1 MRYKVVHKARLCLQI
16 ESNHHSRATL
26 AATLSIAPALSSEPI
41 RLNTNH
47 EMASITTP
55 MSSLPTQNI
64 MILGA
69 SGNIGREIVHAC
81 QAHNTTNPSSP
92 FRITVLTRTSSY
104 TRTLAQFPSSP
115 NLQVLPIDSYT
126 DTDTLTTILRAHNIQ
141 ALISTIATFNTKD
154 QQRIIDASVAS
165 GTVRRFFPSEYGVDT
180 SNRELLVKHLPTAF
194 LKQENVEYLGQVS
207 SGTNGR
213 FTWSAIIVGAFVDWA
228 LALPNVMGFDIQNM
242 SVNVIDGGD
251 TKYEATNVGQ
261 IARAVIACLASEQ
274 AFNDTAGQYVYVNSF
289 TTTQNEVIALIEKYT
304 GRSMQRTP
312 IDSLDLSR
320 KAREQMDAMGGLE
333 AYRAYETTAEA
344 PYAPGAVESILACIY
359 GGEKLNGINQ
369 YSMREPGLWNEKL
382 GLPKE
387 NLEDTVRGVVEGL
400 GMLKK
405 QDL

>member
-1 MRYKVVHKARLCLQI
+1 
-16 ESNHHSRATL
+16 
-26 AATLSIAPALSSEPI
+26 
-41 RLNTNH
+41 
-47 EMASITTP
+47 
-55 MSSLPTQNI
+55 

-69 SGNIGREIVHAC
+69 SGNVGREIVQAF

-92 FRITVLTRTSSY
+92 FTITVLTRTSSY
-104 TRTLAQFPSSP
+104 TRTLAQFPPST
-115 NLQVLPIDSYT
+115 NLQTLPIDSYT
-126 DTDTLTTILRAHNIQ
+126 DTDILTTILRTHNIQ
-141 ALISTIATFNTKD
+141 ALISTIATFNTND
-154 QQRIIDASVAS
+154 QQRIIDACVAS

-180 SNRELLVKHLPTAF
+180 SNRQLLDKHLPTAV
-194 LKQENVEYLGQVS
+194 LKQENVEYLRQVS
-207 SGTNGR
+207 SDTNGR
-213 FTWSAIIVGAFVDWA
+213 LTWSAVIVGAFFDWA
-228 LALPNVMGFDIQNM
+228 LALPNVMAFDTQNM

-261 IARAVIACLASEQ
+261 IARAVVTCLASEQ
-274 AFNDTAGQYVYVNSF
+274 AFNDTGGQYVYVNSF

-320 KAREQMDAMGGLE
+320 KVREQMDAMGGLE
-333 AYRAYETTAEA
+333 AYRAYETTTEA

-359 GGEKLNGINQ
+359 GGEKLGGINQ